1 MNVTNIKKYFCCI
14 LFFMAA
20 TVSSVHADIF
30 IFVDSEG
37 TLHFTN
43 TPVSSNYRLYIKEYP
58 KNQGSTTAYVTDRY
72 DHLIAEAAQTYEV
85 PFPLLKAIIK
95 AESNF
100 DPKAVSR
107 VGASGLMQ
115 IMPENFES
123 FNIKDPFN
131 PWENIMAGT
140 GYFSSLLMRFNGKL
154 PLALA
159 AYNAGPSMVDKYN
172 DIPPFLETQDY
183 VEKVIKYYY
192 LFKKG

>member
-1 MNVTNIKKYFCCI
+1 MNFTNIKKYFCYTV
-14 LFFMAA
+14 FFMVA
-20 TVSSVHADIF
+20 TGSFVQADIF
-30 IFVDSEG
+30 MFADSEG

-43 TPVSSNYRLYIKEYP
+43 TQVSSNYRLYIKEYP
-58 KNQGSTTAYVTDRY
+58 KNQRSNSHITDRY
-72 DHLIAEAAQTYEV
+72 DHLIAEAAQAYEV
-85 PFPLLKAIIK
+85 PFSLLKAIIK

-100 DPKAVSR
+100 DPKAVSK

-123 FNIKDPFN
+123 FNLKDPFN

-140 GYFSSLLMRFNGKL
+140 NYFSRLLMRFKGKL

-172 DIPPFLETQDY
+172 DIPPFLETQNY
-183 VEKVIKYYY
+183 VEKVIRYYD